1 MCRHGKFISMN
12 SEFIDVLGL
21 VAGTLTT
28 IAFLPQ
34 LLKIWKSKSAQ
45 DVSLVMMSTFCIGI
59 FLWIVY
65 GVVIGAMPIIV
76 TNAVTL
82 ALALLILILKIR
94 YR

>member
-1 MCRHGKFISMN
+1 MDT
-12 SEFIDVLGL
+12 EFINLLGL
-21 VAGTLTT
+21 VAGMLTT

-34 LLKIWKSKSAQ
+34 LIKTWQSKSAK
-45 DVSLVMMSTFCIGI
+45 DVSLVMMITFCLGV

-65 GVVIGAMPIIV
+65 GLAIKAMPIVVANVI
-76 TNAVTL
+76 TL